1 MVSLQYVIDTMCSSL
16 TAQAVYK
23 IIEARL
29 IEGPFTVSEIL
40 PSIQSKDLSLDFRS
54 ARIIAEA
61 ALGELELDGQLRIEG
76 KNICPRS

>member
-1 MVSLQYVIDTMCSSL
+1 MCSSL
-16 TAQAVYK
+16 TPKAVYE

-54 ARIIAEA
+54 VRIIVEA
-61 ALGELELDGQLRIEG
+61 ALGELELNGQLRIEG
-76 KNICPRS
+76 KNICPIS

>member
-1 MVSLQYVIDTMCSSL
+1 MCSSL
-16 TAQAVYK
+16 RAQAVYE

-54 ARIIAEA
+54 ARIIVEA
-61 ALGELELDGQLRIEG
+61 ALGELELNGQLRIEG
-76 KNICPRS
+76 KNICPIY

>member
-16 TAQAVYK
+16 TAKAVYE

-40 PSIQSKDLSLDFRS
+40 PTIQSKDLSLDFRS

-61 ALGELELDGQLRIEG
+61 ALGELELNGQLRIEG
-76 KNICPRS
+76 KNICPIS